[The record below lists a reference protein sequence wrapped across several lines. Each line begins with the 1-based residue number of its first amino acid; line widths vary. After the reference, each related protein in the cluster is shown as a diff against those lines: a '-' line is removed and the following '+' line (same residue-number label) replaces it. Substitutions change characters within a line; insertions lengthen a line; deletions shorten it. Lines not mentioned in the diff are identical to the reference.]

1 MSWLNRGSNVSHDLD
16 SRVYR
21 LEGEA
26 ERQRLLLEAIMQI
39 DTIRDKLNEQAIAQ
53 TRKEMINVPEETAVV
68 GGCVSFTIP
77 STQ

>member
-1 MSWLNRGSNVSHDLD
+1 
-16 SRVYR
+16 
-21 LEGEA
+21 
-26 ERQRLLLEAIMQI
+26 MQI